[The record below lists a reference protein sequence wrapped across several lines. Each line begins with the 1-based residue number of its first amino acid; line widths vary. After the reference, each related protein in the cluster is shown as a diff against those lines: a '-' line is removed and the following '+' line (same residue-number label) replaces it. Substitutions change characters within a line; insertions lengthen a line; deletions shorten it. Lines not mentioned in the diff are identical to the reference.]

1 MGEETPEPDEA
12 TSELP
17 GREPAT
23 QPTPV
28 QPGYQP
34 TYIPTRR
41 PEGETA
47 PPAPDAGREAPTVVR
62 RTPTEVVGPGDP
74 ATYRSAPDIAPPG
87 GGPPPAGGPPPQYGA
102 GARPQHA
109 PGPPPQYGAGAPPR
123 HAPGPPPQYG
133 AGPPPGAP
141 GGPPGGYGPG
151 GTGPGGPP
159 AGGPGAAGDV
169 LRYGPGVPESGAGV
183 AAESVWRTG
192 QRPGPPP
199 RQGRLRQMRRV
210 LGTALTVILLAA
222 AGVVVWLRFFH
233 HSPFHVTG
241 VSIIQETKT
250 SCGMNV
256 TGRIATNG
264 SAGTVSYQWVFKP
277 QIQAP
282 QPLSQSVTAGQHDVF
297 VTVAVQGQ
305 GHGSATQ
312 EVTLDVLGPDPRT
325 KTIDLTISC

>member
-1 MGEETPEPDEA
+1 MGEETPEPDKA

-41 PEGETA
+41 PDGETA
-47 PPAPDAGREAPTVVR
+47 PPVPDAGREAPTVVR

-74 ATYRSAPDIAPPG
+74 ATYRSAPDIT
-87 GGPPPAGGPPPQYGA
+87 PPAAGPPPQYAPGP
-102 GARPQHA
+102 PQYA
-109 PGPPPQYGAGAPPR
+109 AGPPPQYA
-123 HAPGPPPQYG
+123 
-133 AGPPPGAP
+133 AGPAPGAP

-199 RQGRLRQMRRV
+199 RQGRLRQIRRV
-210 LGTALTVILLAA
+210 LGTALTVILLVA

-241 VSIIQETKT
+241 VSITQETKT

-277 QIQAP
+277 QVQAP
-282 QPLSQSVTAGQHDVF
+282 QPL
-297 VTVAVQGQ
+297 
-305 GHGSATQ
+305 
-312 EVTLDVLGPDPRT
+312 
-325 KTIDLTISC
+325 KI

>member
-12 TSELP
+12 TSALP

-47 PPAPDAGREAPTVVR
+47 PPAPDPGREAPTVIR
-62 RTPTEVVGPGDP
+62 RQPTEVVGPGDP
-74 ATYRSAPDIAPPG
+74 ATYRSAPDVAPPAP
-87 GGPPPAGGPPPQYGA
+87 GPPLEY
-102 GARPQHA
+102 A
-109 PGPPPQYGAGAPPR
+109 PGPPPQY
-123 HAPGPPPQYG
+123 APGPPPQY
-133 AGPPPGAP
+133 AP
-141 GGPPGGYGPG
+141 GPAAGAAGRPPGGYGPG
-151 GTGPGGPP
+151 GTGPGGP
-159 AGGPGAAGDV
+159 AAAGPGGARDV

-192 QRPGPPP
+192 QRPGPPS
-199 RQGRLRQMRRV
+199 RQGRLRRMRRV
-210 LGTALTVILLAA
+210 LGSALTVILLVA

-241 VSIIQETKT
+241 VSISQETKT

-305 GHGSATQ
+305 GHGTATQ
-312 EVTLDVLGPDPRT
+312 EVTLDVLSPDPRT
-325 KTIDLTISC
+325 KTVDVRISC